1 MTTHLPNTIVLAT
14 LPNQS
19 TIISVKALY
28 IHMKQLLII
37 AAIISTS
44 AFAQM
49 PVHASAD
56 HSIRLHQPRVP
67 RIKLLRS
74 NPHRFTTIRFQDTDP
89 YDAPDDDYIC
99 SGLARRPKVAPP
111 ADSVDDELSEYV
123 QVRLAVARARAMA
136 RYRELHT

>member
-1 MTTHLPNTIVLAT
+1 MPNTIVLAT

-19 TIISVKALY
+19 TIIGAKALY
-28 IHMKQLLII
+28 IHMKQILII
-37 AAIISTS
+37 AALVSS
-44 AFAQM
+44 AAWAQV
-49 PVHASAD
+49 PVHVSAD
-56 HSIRLHQPRVP
+56 HSVRSHQPRVP

-99 SGLARRPKVAPP
+99 SSSARRPKLAPS

>member
-1 MTTHLPNTIVLAT
+1 
-14 LPNQS
+14 
-19 TIISVKALY
+19 
-28 IHMKQLLII
+28 MKQILII
-37 AAIISTS
+37 AAMVSVT
-44 AFAQM
+44 AWAQV

-56 HSIRLHQPRVP
+56 YSVRAHQPRVP

-74 NPHRFTTIRFQDTDP
+74 NPHRFTAIRLQGTDP

-99 SGLARRPKVAPP
+99 SSSARRPKVATSQP
-111 ADSVDDELSEYV
+111 DDLDDELSEYV